1 MKKGI
6 TPVIA
11 IILLLLITIAVI
23 GFATG
28 FFQSI
33 VTTGGQQ
40 AQDASKAT
48 GDRVQK
54 IIEFVTSSKDSV
66 TIKNA
71 GTKNILGTELSFL
84 LAGSPIACSPALT
97 NTDIILPGKT
107 VTCVIGTTA
116 GDDCA
121 SLAAITVS
129 APGNTVTGTCPSA

>member
-48 GDRVQK
+48 GDRVHHQERRNEEYFRYR
-54 IIEFVTSSKDSV
+54 IIVPSCRQSHSM
-66 TIKNA
+66 
-71 GTKNILGTELSFL
+71 
-84 LAGSPIACSPALT
+84 
-97 NTDIILPGKT
+97 LP
-107 VTCVIGTTA
+107 
-116 GDDCA
+116 
-121 SLAAITVS
+121 
-129 APGNTVTGTCPSA
+129 CPD